1 MAEQPNPTHDPFED
15 ENDQSRSQF
24 IGEFFHHYWPMV
36 LFGGCFLATFS
47 LPLILGGGGAYLIPA
62 LVMIAVFGI
71 ALTLTFTFPAILPI
85 FVLLVVGGIFLAAPE
100 GIYNRAGTMLSFGI
114 LGMAGLGS
122 LVFFRK
128 IREADKSKTMEPDD
142 SLKIAPIETSA
153 TSELENAA
161 VPSAEEKEAP
171 KGPKP
176 VQFDVG
182 IAAKGVSIIFG
193 TESGNAEGL
202 AEVAQ
207 QQLEKDGH
215 PVQVLDAS
223 VIDGRHLKAFANLLI
238 ITSTW
243 GEGDPPSNALEL
255 VADIKNDDLGLDTK
269 GIQFSVCSLGDTSYE
284 LFCQCGKDFD
294 EKLEQFGGK
303 RLHARMDCD
312 VDFEQPF
319 DDWLQGV
326 KGALKGGLNTTE
338 EYSQDAAPEPVGAA

>member
-1 MAEQPNPTHDPFED
+1 MAEQPNPAHDPFED
-15 ENDQSRSQF
+15 EDEQSRGQF
-24 IGEFFHHYWPMV
+24 ISEFFHHYWPMV

-47 LPLILGGGGAYLIPA
+47 LPLILAGGGDYLIPA
-62 LVMIAVFGI
+62 LVMLAVFGI

-85 FVLLVVGGIFLAAPE
+85 FVLLIVGGIFMAAPE
-100 GIYNRAGTMLSFGI
+100 RLYNKAGFMLSVGI
-114 LGMAGLGS
+114 LGMATLGG

-128 IREADKSKTMEPDD
+128 IREGQADKELEPDD
-142 SLKIAPIETSA
+142 ALKIAPIETSA
-153 TSELENAA
+153 TSDLEKAA
-161 VPSAEEKEAP
+161 VPSAEEKAAP

-176 VQFDVG
+176 IAFDVG

-215 PVQVLDAS
+215 PVQVLDAG

-255 VADIKNDDLGLDTK
+255 VADIKNDELGLDTT

-294 EKLEQFGGK
+294 SKLEQFGGK

-326 KGALKGGLNTTE
+326 KGALKGGLNTTA
-338 EYSQDAAPEPVGAA
+338 EYSQEATPEPVGAA